1 MHRALMFVLVATVV
15 VLAFAGQ
22 ALAFQCPKLA
32 AQINATVG
40 QRYDAAAADAKEKVQ
55 TVMQLHGA
63 GNHPD
68 AEKLAKEV
76 IEKLK

>member
-1 MHRALMFVLVATVV
+1 MHRALTFALVAAVV

-40 QRYDAAAADAKEKVQ
+40 NRADAAAADAKEKVAM
-55 TVMQLHGA
+55 VMKLHSE
-63 GNHPD
+63 GNHPN
-68 AEKLAKEV
+68 AEKLAKEI

>member
-1 MHRALMFVLVATVV
+1 MHRALTFALVAAIV

-40 QRYDAAAADAKEKVQ
+40 NRADAAAADAKEKVAM
-55 TVMQLHGA
+55 VMKLHSEGK
-63 GNHPD
+63 HPD
-68 AEKLAKEV
+68 AEKVAKDV
-76 IEKLK
+76 IERLK

>member
-1 MHRALMFVLVATVV
+1 MHRALLSVLVAALVV
-15 VLAFAGQ
+15 VAVAGQ

-32 AQINATVG
+32 AQINAAVG
-40 QRYDAAAADAKEKVQ
+40 NRADATAADAKEKVQ
-55 TVMQLHGA
+55 TVMQLHGGGKHA
-63 GNHPD
+63 D

>member
-1 MHRALMFVLVATVV
+1 MHRALMFVLVAAVV

-40 QRYDAAAADAKEKVQ
+40 NRADAAAADAKEKVQ
-55 TVMQLHGA
+55 TVMKLHGEGKHA
-63 GNHPD
+63 D

-76 IEKLK
+76 IEKRK

>member
-1 MHRALMFVLVATVV
+1 MHRALMFVLVAAIV

-55 TVMQLHGA
+55 TVMQLHSG
-63 GNHPD
+63 GKHPD
-68 AEKLAKEV
+68 AEKLAKEI

>member
-1 MHRALMFVLVATVV
+1 MHRALTFVFVAAV

-40 QRYDAAAADAKEKVQ
+40 NRADAAAADAKEKVQ
-55 TVMQLHGA
+55 TVMQLHGGGKHA
-63 GNHPD
+63 D
-68 AEKLAKEV
+68 AEKLAKDV

>member
-1 MHRALMFVLVATVV
+1 MYRALTFVLVAAGVV
-15 VLAFAGQ
+15 VAFAGQ

-40 QRYDAAAADAKEKVQ
+40 TRADAAADAKEKVQ
-55 TVMQLHGA
+55 TVMQLHGGGKHA
-63 GNHPD
+63 D

>member
-1 MHRALMFVLVATVV
+1 MHRVLMFVLAALV

-32 AQINATVG
+32 AQINAATG
-40 QRYDAAAADAKEKVQ
+40 TRYDAAAADAKEKVQ
-55 TVMQLHGA
+55 TVMQLHSGGKHA
-63 GNHPD
+63 D

-76 IEKLK
+76 LAKLK

>member
-1 MHRALMFVLVATVV
+1 MHRALTFVVVAAVV

-40 QRYDAAAADAKEKVQ
+40 NRADAAAADAKEKVQ
-55 TVMQLHGA
+55 TVMQLHGQGKHA
-63 GNHPD
+63 D

>member
-1 MHRALMFVLVATVV
+1 MHRALTFALVAAVV

-55 TVMQLHGA
+55 TVMQLHSG
-63 GNHPD
+63 GKHPD
-68 AEKLAKEV
+68 AEKLAKEI

>member
-1 MHRALMFVLVATVV
+1 MHRALTFVLVAAVV
-15 VLAFAGQ
+15 VLAFAAQ

-32 AQINATVG
+32 AQINATAG
-40 QRYDAAAADAKEKVQ
+40 TRADAAAADAKEKVQ
-55 TVMQLHGA
+55 TVMQLHGGGKHA
-63 GNHPD
+63 D